1 VKGEKLMSEL
11 EDLLGKD
18 LFNAVRLKMGNLGLI
33 IDNGMLIPK
42 HRFDCINISLK
53 EHKEKVRTLSEKIE
67 ELKRENSE
75 LKKYKEE
82 NISENDE
89 LIIYRELSKFKLKNI
104 TSVRSLININGLHGD
119 ELKAYVIKQ
128 VKKLKKTDSYLFYD
142 ENQKFILVPCGR
154 IKKTEKK

>member
-1 VKGEKLMSEL
+1 MSEL

-53 EHKEKVRTLSEKIE
+53 EHKEKVITLSEKNE

-75 LKKYKEE
+75 LKKYKEKY
-82 NISENDE
+82 ISENDE
-89 LIIYRELSKFKLKNI
+89 LLIYRELSEFKLKNI

>member
-53 EHKEKVRTLSEKIE
+53 EHKEKVITLSEKNE

-75 LKKYKEE
+75 LKKYKEKY
-82 NISENDE
+82 ISENDE
-89 LIIYRELSKFKLKNI
+89 LLIYRELSEFKLKNI